1 MDEPTVVTEP
11 SPQDAGE
18 DVVAAVPPPP
28 SRQARPSPRSRQA
41 RVVIRK
47 VGPWSVFKFS
57 LVFYLCVM
65 AVILLAMAIL
75 YAILGSVGVLEH
87 VTELGKNLGIEGFKI
102 HGGWI
107 FARLTVV
114 GLAMVVIW
122 SLINVFIVFLYNLI
136 ADVVGGIEITLS
148 ERH

>member
-18 DVVAAVPPPP
+18 GVVAAVPPPP
-28 SRQARPSPRSRQA
+28 STEARPRPRSRQA

-107 FARLTVV
+107 FARLTVM